1 MGSGYILM
9 IVIAL
14 VSFIVQWRFKSKFK
28 KYSEMPLASGLNGRD
43 VAERMLRDNGIYDVN
58 IISAE
63 GQLSDHYNPANKTVN
78 LSPDVY
84 HGRSVAAA
92 AVASHEVGHAV
103 QHAKAYGWLQ
113 FRSAVVPAVNVASK
127 LVQWTLMIGVL
138 LLIFSGNP
146 LVLLVGVI
154 ALAIVTF
161 FSFITLPVEFDA
173 SRRALAWLQTNKGIM
188 QTNVEHSQAKDA
200 LWWAAMTYVVAALGS
215 LATLVYYASMLMN
228 RRN

>member
-1 MGSGYILM
+1 MGAGYILM

-14 VSFIVQWRFKSKFK
+14 VSFLVQWRFKKKFK
-28 KYSEMPLASGLNGRD
+28 KYSEMPLSSGLSGRD
-43 VAERMLRDNGIYDVN
+43 VAEKMLRDSGVYDVN

-78 LSPDVY
+78 LSPEVY

-103 QHAKAYGWLQ
+103 QHSKAYGWLK
-113 FRSAVVPAVNVASK
+113 FRSAVVPAANVASK
-127 LVQWTLMIGVL
+127 FVQWTLMIGVL

-146 LVLLVGVI
+146 LVLLVGVV

-161 FSFITLPVEFDA
+161 FTFITLPVEFDA
-173 SRRALAWLQTNKGIM
+173 SKRALAWLQTNKGIM
-188 QTNVEHSQAKDA
+188 QTSVEHTQAKDA

-215 LATLVYYASMLMN
+215 LATLVYYASMLVN
-228 RRN
+228 RRD